1 MLKGHNYIGS
11 AEVISSGEFL
21 RSYNP
26 VTGKYMPERFY
37 KATPDDIGKAA
48 HLAAAAF
55 VIYRNVA
62 PEDRARFLEAIGGE
76 LLALGDALIQRA
88 HLETGLPETRLT
100 GERDRTVGQL
110 KLFAGLIREGSWV
123 EAVIDEAMPER
134 QPAPRPDL
142 RKMLLPIGPV
152 AVFGASN
159 FPLAFST
166 AGGDTASALAAGN
179 TVIVKAHPGHLGTNE
194 MVASAII
201 SAAQRTGMPDGVFS
215 MIIGDRPDQS
225 LALATHEAIRAV
237 GFTGSYKAGMNIFHA
252 AINQRKEPIPVYA
265 EMGSVNPVLILPQ
278 SLRQDAEK
286 IATQLATSIT
296 LGSGQFCTN
305 PGLLLVMDGPATQ
318 DFIDLLGRKLAV
330 VPASVMLSDG
340 IYRTYVENNR
350 KLIHHEQVEVL
361 VSGADY
367 TAGNKAAATLLK
379 VDAPHF
385 VADEALQEEVFGPL
399 SLVVICKDAEE
410 MERALTCCP
419 GQLTGTVM
427 ATTDD
432 MREFRS
438 CICLLQDKV
447 GRLIFNGVPT
457 GVEVCHAMVHGGPFP
472 ATTFSHFTSVGADAI
487 KRFTRPVCFQ
497 DWPQEMLPD
506 ELKDGNQR
514 HIMRKVS
521 GVNIS
526 GKV

>member
-1 MLKGHNYIGS
+1 MLRGHNYIGS
-11 AEVISSGEFL
+11 AKVISSGEFL

-26 VTGKYMPERFY
+26 VTGEYMPERFY
-37 KATPDDIGKAA
+37 KASPDDVGKAA
-48 HLAAAAF
+48 DLAAAAF
-55 VIYRNVA
+55 VLYRNVS
-62 PEDRARFLEAIGGE
+62 PEDRARFLEAIGEE
-76 LLALGDALIQRA
+76 LLSLDDALIQRA
-88 HLETGLPETRLT
+88 RQETGLPETRLT
-100 GERDRTVGQL
+100 GERGRTVGQL
-110 KLFAGLIREGSWV
+110 RLFASLIREGSWA

-142 RKMLLPIGPV
+142 RKMLFPIGPV

-201 SAAQRTGMPDGVFS
+201 SAAEKTGMPDGVFS
-215 MIIGDRPDQS
+215 MIIGDQPDES
-225 LALATHEAIRAV
+225 LALVTHEAVRAV

-278 SLRQDAEK
+278 ALRQDVEK
-286 IATQLATSIT
+286 ITTQLAASIT

-305 PGLLLVMDGPATQ
+305 PGLLLVMDDPATEA
-318 DFIDLLGRKLAV
+318 FIDLLGRKMAD

-340 IYRTYVENNR
+340 ICRTYVENNR

-361 VSGADY
+361 VSGAEPIDD
-367 TAGNKAAATLLK
+367 NKAAATLLK
-379 VDAPHF
+379 VDAAHF
-385 VADEALQEEVFGPL
+385 IADEALQEEVFGPL
-399 SLVVICKDAEE
+399 SLIVICKDTEE
-410 MERALTCCP
+410 MERALNCCR

-427 ATTDD
+427 ATVED
-432 MREFRS
+432 MSDFRH
-438 CICLLQDKV
+438 CIGILQDKV

-472 ATTFSHFTSVGADAI
+472 ATTFGHFTSVGADAI

-506 ELKDGNQR
+506 ELKDGNPR
-514 HIMRKVS
+514 HIMRKVN